1 MFDFLL
7 DSAFLPFSFALALL
21 FGLLG
26 LELAALMLGGSL
38 MGGNDAGLDGPDL
51 DGPDIDAGFDAGLE
65 ADAAVE
71 LDAGLDGFDLD
82 GADLDLNGPG
92 EVTDAA
98 GGGLAAWLGFGRMPM
113 LIWLASFL
121 MSFGLGGL
129 ALQSALQ
136 ELFGLHLPAALAA
149 LPAGAFALWFTRGF
163 GGVFARLLPQS
174 ETAAMSARSLA
185 RRRGVIT
192 QGTAAAGRP
201 AEVRVTDRFGN
212 SHYLRAEP
220 MRADETLPQG
230 SEVLVLWNR
239 RSGSYALVGLDG

>member
-1 MFDFLL
+1 MLEFLL
-7 DSAFLPFSFALALL
+7 DGAFRPFSISLALL

-38 MGGNDAGLDGPDL
+38 MGGNDAGLEGPEL
-51 DGPDIDAGFDAGLE
+51 DGPGLE
-65 ADAAVE
+65 AD
-71 LDAGLDGFDLD
+71 LDGFDLD
-82 GADLDLNGPG
+82 GSDLDLNGPA
-92 EVTDAA
+92 EAPDAASAA
-98 GGGLAAWLGFGRMPM
+98 GGGLAAWLGFGRMPV
-113 LIWLASFL
+113 LIWLASVL

-129 ALQSALQ
+129 ALQSMLQALS
-136 ELFGLHLPAALAA
+136 GLTLPAALAA

-174 ETAAMSARSLA
+174 ETAAMNERALA

-212 SHYLRAEP
+212 THYLRAEP
-220 MRADETLPQG
+220 LRAGETLPQG

-239 RSGSYALVGLDG
+239 RAASYALVGLDG